1 MGYIEIKEET
11 VQLKR
16 LVCSHPLVTKIW
28 ESGGIAENPSNSQAF
43 RYVNIVLNDG
53 SRHEFKDEWEGKAI
67 EDAEEFLKSLDI
79 SQYR

>member
-11 VQLKR
+11 VQIKR

-28 ESGGIAENPSNSQAF
+28 EYGGIGQKPSDSQMV
-43 RYVNIVLNDG
+43 RYVSIILNDG
-53 SRHEFKDEWEGKAI
+53 RRHEFKDGGEGKAI

-79 SQYR
+79 SQ